1 MPLVLLVDG
10 EPVIRRLLEI
20 DERAPDLDVETAAN
34 GRAALPAA
42 EHRVPDAVV
51 LDLGVVR
58 RRRLGRGRL
67 AARAAAPTPVMA
79 PSHAHPD
86 DAPGPGYPSDVQV
99 PLTKPVDPVDLVE
112 TVRRVTRRDA

>member
-1 MPLVLLVDG
+1 
-10 EPVIRRLLEI
+10 
-20 DERAPDLDVETAAN
+20 
-34 GRAALPAA
+34 
-42 EHRVPDAVV
+42 
-51 LDLGVVR
+51 
-58 RRRLGRGRL
+58 
-67 AARAAAPTPVMA
+67 MA